1 MGMSIV
7 LFVFLIFALLTDGTE
22 NCQPYYKNRKILIGN
37 ACTSFI
43 TIYILIQYIA
53 NYDEKY
59 NGEGSKCCNDE
70 MLTEDE
76 FEKLIEENMDNPY
89 INWGGIY
96 YCVEER
102 YRGREGYLDCFQRS
116 VLWVLYKYRKQL
128 NQKSNS
134 NYW

>member
-1 MGMSIV
+1 MGRLIV
-7 LFVFLIFALLTDGTE
+7 LFVFLIFALLTDGIE

-43 TIYILIQYIA
+43 TIYILIQYIE

-96 YCVEER
+96 YYVEER